1 MPTCPTLSQL
11 RDAAHILAGISILIA
26 AAFFSSVV
34 HAGETVTIDP
44 SYRVGERLHY
54 SWHLENDLSWSPAAN
69 GVDWVKMST
78 DFDFVL
84 RGRHL
89 LDDGSC
95 IFDLD
100 GKKLE
105 SIGESAKG
113 KLGIRAT
120 STEASYLFG
129 KNWTKPG
136 PKTPFEKPM
145 TVTLGPQFQPTASTG
160 VESIAIFLL
169 PGVDPRVWF
178 VVTTAPSTPLTLGSH
193 WDQDFDVEIPGATG
207 NPLRVVVGIDVVGIE
222 TIDGARVLTIE
233 ASGELNLTDSNLQ
246 MQDGTT
252 LHLVH
257 GRYEVHGTAKW
268 DLDRGIL
275 HFAEAEQI
283 VKATSDR
290 PETRRLASK
299 AMSRLTLDRIQ

>member
-1 MPTCPTLSQL
+1 MPTTHSLRQL
-11 RDAAHILAGISILIA
+11 RHSARILVGISIFSA
-26 AAFFSSVV
+26 AALVPRAIC
-34 HAGETVTIDP
+34 AGETVTIDP
-44 SYRVGERLHY
+44 SFRVGERLHY
-54 SWHLENDLSWSPAAN
+54 SWHLENDLSWSPADK

-129 KNWTKPG
+129 NHWTKPG

-145 TVTLGPQFQPTASTG
+145 TVTLGPQFQPKASTG
-160 VESIAIFLL
+160 IEPIALFLL

-178 VVTTAPSTPLTLGSH
+178 MVTTAPSTPLTVGSH
-193 WDQDFDVEIPGATG
+193 WDHDFDVEIPGAKG
-207 NPLRVVVGIDVVGIE
+207 DPLHVVVGIDVVDIE
-222 TIDGARVLTIE
+222 TLNGARVITIE
-233 ASGELNLTDSNLQ
+233 ARGELNLTDSDLL
-246 MQDGTT
+246 MKDGTK

-257 GRYEVHGTAKW
+257 GRYEIHGTAKW
-268 DLDRGIL
+268 DLDRGYL
-275 HFAEAEQI
+275 RVAEAEQ
-283 VKATSDR
+283 VFKATCDR

-299 AMSRLTLDRIQ
+299 AKSRLVLDKVQ